1 MADGAVQID
10 PEARARAWSM
20 PLDQIDV
27 ADPILFQTDSH
38 WPYFERLR
46 REDPVHYAVNEDH
59 GPYWSITKYKDIMD
73 IDTNHQVFSSE
84 GGITI
89 GDAAAEFRMPMFI
102 AMDPPKHDAQRKVVS
117 PIVSPHNLAQM
128 EGLIRSRAGK
138 ILDELSIGETFDWV
152 DRVSIELTTQM
163 LATLFDFPFEERR
176 KLTYWSDIA
185 TAPPG
190 TEKCPTIEFKHEKLR
205 ECLEYFM
212 RLWNERVNS
221 EPGNDLISMLAH
233 GDATRNMEPMEY
245 LGNIVLLIVGG
256 NDTTRNSISGSIL
269 ALNQN
274 PDQYQKLRDNPDL
287 IPSMV
292 SETIRWQTPL
302 AHMRRTA
309 LVDFE
314 FRGKQIKA
322 GDKVIMWYVSGNR
335 DDEVIDNPNAYIIDR
350 ERPRQHLSFGFGIHR
365 CVGNRLAEMQLRVI
379 WEEILQRFP
388 RIEVMA
394 EPTRVYSSFVK
405 GYEYLPVRIPA

>member
-1 MADGAVQID
+1 M
-10 PEARARAWSM
+10 
-20 PLDQIDV
+20 
-27 ADPILFQTDSH
+27 T
-38 WPYFERLR
+38 
-46 REDPVHYAVNEDH
+46 
-59 GPYWSITKYKDIMD
+59 
-73 IDTNHQVFSSE
+73 
-84 GGITI
+84 
-89 GDAAAEFRMPMFI
+89 
-102 AMDPPKHDAQRKVVS
+102 
-117 PIVSPHNLAQM
+117 
-128 EGLIRSRAGK
+128 
-138 ILDELSIGETFDWV
+138 
-152 DRVSIELTTQM
+152 
-163 LATLFDFPFEERR
+163 LATLFDFPFEDRR
-176 KLTYWSDIA
+176 KLPYWSDMVTNAPGHGPVKSWQHKAEAIMECFA
-185 TAPPG
+185 TFDG
-190 TEKCPTIEFKHEKLR
+190 
-205 ECLEYFM
+205 
-212 RLWNERVNS
+212 LWAERVNA

-256 NDTTRNSISGSIL
+256 NDTTRNSISGSIM